1 MTGCLLNGEA
11 ASAVPVT
18 DRGLQYGDGLFET
31 LRVVGGQPEAWAAH
45 CDRLLAGC
53 RRLAIP
59 EPDVEQLRAEVRRL
73 FPDDGD
79 GILKIW
85 YSRGAG
91 GRGYAP
97 PDAPNPHR
105 LLCRHPARERPENP
119 ARLRLCTTTL
129 ARQPLLAGLKH
140 LNRLEQVLARREWD
154 DPAIDEGVLCDTEGF
169 LVEAVQA
176 NLFWVHGDDGVLETP
191 DLSACGVAGIMR
203 REVLAAADD
212 LGLSHRVVRRTP
224 RILEGAREVFITNS
238 VMHVRPVADMDSLCW
253 SAPGPLTSRLRHR
266 VGERLQE
273 NAT

>member
-1 MTGCLLNGEA
+1 MTGCLLNGA
-11 ASAVPVT
+11 VASAVPVT

-31 LRVVGGQPEAWAAH
+31 LRVAEGQPEAWAAH
-45 CDRLLAGC
+45 CDRLVTGC

-59 EPDVEQLRAEVRRL
+59 EPDVEQLRTETRWL
-73 FPDDGD
+73 FADGGD

-91 GRGYAP
+91 GRGYASP
-97 PDAPNPHR
+97 EQPEPHR
-105 LLCRHPARERPENP
+105 LLCRHPTRAVPDEP

-129 ARQPLLAGLKH
+129 ARQPLLAGIKH
-140 LNRLEQVLARREWD
+140 LNRLEQILARREWT
-154 DPAIDEGVLCDTEGF
+154 DPAIDEGLLCDTEGF

-203 REVLAAADD
+203 HEVLAAAGE
-212 LGLSHRVVRRTP
+212 LGIPHRVVRRTP
-224 RILEGAREVFITNS
+224 RILEGASEVFITNS
-238 VMHVRPVADMDSLCW
+238 VMRVRPVADVDGLHW
-253 SAPGPLTSRLRHR
+253 TTPGLLTSRLRQR

-273 NAT
+273 YAT